1 MTGDYEIAG
10 ESFLHPRSRLGRAR
24 KRFASLA
31 EEVKDYANAAR
42 QLDRRFDAASGWT
55 SYDLRGGRRP
65 PKPLAEGAGAVCE
78 DLRGALDA
86 LIGVLS
92 ATQKQ
97 GSDPPRFPICLA
109 SEEYLVGEG
118 AEHGKRRLL
127 SDLRPAD
134 LAIVDSLQPY
144 HRVKPQDDPLARLQA
159 LFESHTKGELKS
171 VLILGDAAEADFEE
185 LERGSVRG
193 AETHPCRGGV
203 EAEDGLEVLR
213 YRVSP
218 DPTARLK
225 VDIRLRFDLRFD
237 PPRLTMSDLDH
248 IRVRVEE
255 IVGGFDSRLSAAA

>member
-1 MTGDYEIAG
+1 MTADYEIAE

-24 KRFASLA
+24 KRFVSLA
-31 EEVKDYANAAR
+31 EEVKDYANTAR

-55 SYDLRGGRRP
+55 TYDLRGGRRP

-86 LIGVLS
+86 VIGVLR

-109 SEEYLVGEG
+109 SEEYLGEG
-118 AEHGKRRLL
+118 TERGKRRLL

-144 HRVKPQDDPLARLQA
+144 HRVKPEDDPLARLQA
-159 LFESHTKGELKS
+159 LFESHAKGELKS

-185 LERGSVRG
+185 LERGSVRS

-203 EAEDGLEVLR
+203 DAEDGLEVLR

-218 DPTARLK
+218 DPAARLK

-237 PPRLTMSDLDH
+237 PPRLTMSDLDR
-248 IRVRVEE
+248 IRGRVEE
-255 IVGGFDSRLSAAA
+255 IIGSFDSRLRAAA

>member
-24 KRFASLA
+24 KRFVSLG

-55 SYDLRGGRRP
+55 SYDLRGRRRP
-65 PKPLAEGAGAVCE
+65 PKPLTEGAGAVCE

-86 LIGVLS
+86 LIGALK

-97 GSDPPRFPICLA
+97 DSDPPRFPICLT
-109 SEEYLVGEG
+109 SEEYLGEG
-118 AEHGKRRLL
+118 AERGKRHLL

-134 LAIVDSLQPY
+134 LAMVDSLQPY
-144 HRVKPQDDPLARLQA
+144 HRVKPQDDSLARLQA

-193 AETHPCRGGV
+193 AETYPCRGGV

-218 DPTARLK
+218 DPAARLK

-237 PPRLTMSDLDH
+237 PPRLTMNDLDR
-248 IRVRVEE
+248 IRARVEE
-255 IVGGFDSRLSAAA
+255 IVGGFDSRLPAAA